1 MTPRLPSL
9 DRHAATSLVAASLV
23 AASLVACS
31 KARPSDTD
39 AATPDDF
46 ALSITLDETGP
57 GGAAWYVVDPDGSL
71 RVATGTRGDRS
82 PVPPLVRQLSAA
94 QVAALWDLTR
104 ASGLEAAVRAAPAVD
119 EGRTRAGTTVFLA
132 ADHARRCAALP
143 ASDPGVAAA
152 VIELRR
158 LAWMEPLPA
167 ARP

>member
-1 MTPRLPSL
+1 MTPRPLPTCRS
-9 DRHAATSLVAASLV
+9 AAASLV
-23 AASLVACS
+23 AAALLAASPIACS
-31 KARPSDTD
+31 KARHADAG

-46 ALSITLDETGP
+46 ALSITLDDTGP

-94 QVAALWDLTR
+94 QVAAIWDVAR
-104 ASGLEAAVRAAPAVD
+104 SSGLEAAVRAAPAID
-119 EGRTRAGTTVFLA
+119 ESRTRAGATVFLA
-132 ADHARRCAALP
+132 ADHVRRSAALP

-167 ARP
+167 SRP

>member
-9 DRHAATSLVAASLV
+9 DRHAATSLVAALLV

-31 KARPSDTD
+31 KARPAD

-46 ALSITLDETGP
+46 ALSITLDDTGP

-119 EGRTRAGTTVFLA
+119 EGRARAGSTVFLA